1 MENTNNENNKSAAIE
16 EKIEKIEAL
25 LSEIKEIKDKE
36 IEKVNEEV
44 KELSEIK
51 DKETEEE
58 SEESDK
64 FEEIEEN
71 SEIEKEKAIKNP
83 WFYFSIT
90 TTIIVILLFYKA
102 FLFNPLSNDLSNN
115 VGLINSPEN
124 NIPIERFDVSA
135 DDDAFL
141 GNKNSPITIIEFS
154 DYQCP
159 FCARFY
165 LNTLPSLKKEYIDT
179 GKVKFVYRDFPLGFH
194 QNAQKAAEATEVAR
208 ELGGDDAFWKMHDKI
223 FNNQQAISEQ
233 DLINYAEEIG
243 LNKAKF
249 KEILAS
255 NKYRNEVQ
263 KDFKDG
269 EKVGVSGT
277 PAFFINGR
285 NLVGA
290 QPFSEFKKIID
301 EELKK

>member
-124 NIPIERFDVSA
+124 NIPI
-135 DDDAFL
+135 